1 MITNTTYRFLV
12 EKLGDSDP
20 AQFVGN
26 EGEVFYDPTNP
37 ILKLSNGSTPGG
49 VSVGGEG
56 GGGGNANTGN
66 IVFDGND
73 IINEDDINITSGD
86 DLRITANDVLQLR
99 TETDDV
105 DIIVNY
111 DGEDEKRWTFNRDGN
126 LELPSGGDIVDDEG
140 NSVFGGGITEETD
153 PVFSASVAFGITS
166 NDTSNWDAAYG
177 WGDHS
182 AAGYL
187 TSFEETDPVF
197 SASDAAGI
205 ISSDISNWD
214 TAYGWG
220 DHSAAGYIS
229 STSTSYAQTLIVDPN
244 GDDNTANGGPN
255 APFQTLQA
263 AHDYAASN
271 NSASEQVIIK
281 LNGGTY
287 SGNLLVTRPNTH
299 FIGPNYGQT
308 KSTRLAG
315 IVTVSTAS
323 SVSGTVNDM
332 VTFENMLI
340 ATGTNSGTSVVTIGG
355 TIGCSVFMKDVYVF
369 TSSTSAK
376 CLDVTNTVSGGVQVE
391 IKNVV
396 LQNQSSSGT
405 TINLS
410 NTYYAN
416 IDLLTIFGGTGPGMD
431 ISTTNAVV
439 YNTRFENVGVST
451 TSAVINVLSS
461 FAPGQTALVLG
472 NSTIAN
478 PSANGN
484 GIDIAANA
492 ITNVAQVAFNVGTS
506 VGTGFAVKG
515 VLGSVFVNGNNLI
528 VPGTNNKVST
538 AIGAGNIPLGT
549 SLTPA

>member
-37 ILKLSNGSTPGG
+37 ILKLSNGLTPGG
-49 VSVGGEG
+49 VSVGGGEG
-56 GGGGNANTGN
+56 GGGNVNTGN

-73 IINEDDINITSGD
+73 ITNEDDINITSGD
-86 DLRITANDVLQLR
+86 DLRITAYDVLALR
-99 TETDDV
+99 TVTDDV

-126 LELPSGGDIVDDEG
+126 LELPPGGDIVDDEG

-153 PVFSASVAFGITS
+153 PVFSASDAAGIIST
-166 NDTSNWDAAYG
+166 DISNWDSAYG

-182 AAGYL
+182 VVGYQ
-187 TSFEETDPVF
+187 
-197 SASDAAGI
+197 
-205 ISSDISNWD
+205 
-214 TAYGWG
+214 TA
-220 DHSAAGYIS
+220 
-229 STSTSYAQTLIVDPN
+229 TSTSYAQTLIVDPN
-244 GDDNTANGGPN
+244 GNDTTANGGPN

-263 AHDYAASN
+263 AHDYAAAN

-281 LNGGTY
+281 LNGGSY

-299 FIGPNYGQT
+299 FVGPNYGQA
-308 KSTRLAG
+308 KSTRLVG

-323 SVSGTVNDM
+323 SVGGYANDM

-340 ATGTNSGTSVVTIGG
+340 ATGSNSGTSVVTIGG
-355 TIGCSVFMKDVYVF
+355 TIGCSVALKDVYVF
-369 TSSTSAK
+369 TSSTTAK
-376 CLDVTNTVSGGVQVE
+376 CVDVTNTATSGVNFE
-391 IKNVV
+391 IKNVL
-396 LQNQSSSGT
+396 LQNSSSSAT
-405 TINLS
+405 TLDIS
-410 NTYYAN
+410 NTRYAD
-416 IDLLTIFGGTGPGMD
+416 IDLLKMYGGSGTSMQL
-431 ISTTNAVV
+431 TKTNAVV
-439 YNTRFENVGVST
+439 YNARFENTGVT
-451 TSAVINVLSS
+451 TAINVLSS
-461 FAPGQTALVLG
+461 FVPGDTALVLG
-472 NSTIAN
+472 NATVAN

-506 VGTGFAVKG
+506 VGTGRAVKG
-515 VLGSVFVNGNNLI
+515 VAGSVFVNGNNLI
-528 VPGTNNKVST
+528 VPGTNDKVST